1 MVAKVIQKDGVN
13 FQSKK
18 LIKVKK
24 NSIAVVKK

>member
-1 MVAKVIQKDGVN
+1 MVAKVRQKDGVN

-24 NSIAVVKK
+24 NRIAVVKK